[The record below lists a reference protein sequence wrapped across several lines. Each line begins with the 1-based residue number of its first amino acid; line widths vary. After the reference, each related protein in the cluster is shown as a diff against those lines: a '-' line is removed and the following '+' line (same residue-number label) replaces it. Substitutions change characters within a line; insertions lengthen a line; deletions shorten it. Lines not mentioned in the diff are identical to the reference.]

1 MKRRE
6 DIYNLGNDYFQ
17 KTDVYFVTADADAEA
32 SAGVAGYKAYSDG
45 LFHFTTQ
52 PVYELSGGVSALNKR
67 IFNIPQEQWEPLE
80 GLEVAKA
87 EFLEKA
93 REVTGD
99 KYYKTL
105 SARIQA
111 AKTATAVLFVLQG
124 TMFGGSNMDLAAGT
138 RQSAYHRNR
147 R

>member
-32 SAGVAGYKAYSDG
+32 SAKVAGYKAYSDG

-67 IFNIPQEQWEPLE
+67 IFNIPQDEWKALE
-80 GLEVAKA
+80 GLEA
-87 EFLEKA
+87 
-93 REVTGD
+93 
-99 KYYKTL
+99 
-105 SARIQA
+105 SAWSAINDA
-111 AKTATAVLFVLQG
+111 SAVLSPDYATGIVVGING
-124 TMFGGSNMDLAAGT
+124 TDT
-138 RQSAYHRNR
+138 VEKEWKKPE
-147 R
+147 

>member
-17 KTDVYFVTADADAEA
+17 KTDVYFVTEDSAAEA
-32 SAGVAGYKAYSDG
+32 SAGIAGYKAYSDG

-80 GLEVAKA
+80 GLEASAWSAINDASAVLSPDYATGVVIGLNGTEETTKSWSG
-87 EFLEKA
+87 
-93 REVTGD
+93 TPGD
-99 KYYKTL
+99 K
-105 SARIQA
+105 
-111 AKTATAVLFVLQG
+111 
-124 TMFGGSNMDLAAGT
+124 
-138 RQSAYHRNR
+138 
-147 R
+147 

>member
-17 KTDVYFVTADADAEA
+17 KTDVYFVTADDAAEA

-67 IFNIPQEQWEPLE
+67 IFN
-80 GLEVAKA
+80 
-87 EFLEKA
+87 
-93 REVTGD
+93 
-99 KYYKTL
+99 
-105 SARIQA
+105 
-111 AKTATAVLFVLQG
+111 VLP
-124 TMFGGSNMDLAAGT
+124 
-138 RQSAYHRNR
+138 QSAWAPIDFEGASAFSAINDASAVFSPDYAKGIVVDLNGGDTTKSDWSNTPGGKTDK
-147 R
+147 

>member
-32 SAGVAGYKAYSDG
+32 SAKVAGYKAYSDG

-67 IFNIPQEQWEPLE
+67 IFNYLPQSAWTEPTFE
-80 GLEVAKA
+80 GA
-87 EFLEKA
+87 
-93 REVTGD
+93 
-99 KYYKTL
+99 
-105 SARIQA
+105 SAF
-111 AKTATAVLFVLQG
+111 TAINDASAVLSPDYAKGIVVDLN
-124 TMFGGSNMDLAAGT
+124 GGDTTKSDWSNTPGGKT
-138 RQSAYHRNR
+138 KE
-147 R
+147 

>member
-45 LFHFTTQ
+45 LYHFTTQ

-67 IFNIPQEQWEPLE
+67 IFNVLPQSAWAPNEDL
-80 GLEVAKA
+80 VA
-87 EFLEKA
+87 
-93 REVTGD
+93 
-99 KYYKTL
+99 
-105 SARIQA
+105 SAWSAINDA
-111 AKTATAVLFVLQG
+111 SAVLSPDYAKGIVVG
-124 TMFGGSNMDLAAGT
+124 DAEIEKEWKKPE
-138 RQSAYHRNR
+138 
-147 R
+147 

>member
-17 KTDVYFVTADADAEA
+17 KTDVYFVTADDAAADA
-32 SAGVAGYKAYSDG
+32 AGISGYKAYSDG

-80 GLEVAKA
+80 SLEA
-87 EFLEKA
+87 
-93 REVTGD
+93 
-99 KYYKTL
+99 
-105 SARIQA
+105 SAWSAINDA
-111 AKTATAVLFVLQG
+111 SAVLSPDYATGIVVGLND
-124 TMFGGSNMDLAAGT
+124 TETVDKEWKKPED
-138 RQSAYHRNR
+138 
-147 R
+147 

>member
-80 GLEVAKA
+80 GLEA
-87 EFLEKA
+87 
-93 REVTGD
+93 
-99 KYYKTL
+99 
-105 SARIQA
+105 SAWSAINDA
-111 AKTATAVLFVLQG
+111 SAVLSPDYATGIVVGLNG
-124 TMFGGSNMDLAAGT
+124 TETVDKEWKKPED
-138 RQSAYHRNR
+138 
-147 R
+147 